1 MKENHEKRTDL
12 YDKTPKYD
20 ISTLGPSLPGTFK
33 AEDFPGGTFTVE
45 HHYAGGGNH
54 STHRTME
61 EAVDAV
67 KKHVVGITNNISSMG
82 GGLTRL
88 EGAVIPSVFT
98 ISHSSR
104 PYPIASGTALN
115 TVRFGSHGRAQH
127 EVSFDY
133 TRQPVV
139 HAGELKSRVASAEA
153 TQQRWLARKR

>member
-12 YDKTPKYD
+12 YDKTTKPD
-20 ISTLGPSLPGTFK
+20 ISTLGSSLPGTFK

-67 KKHVVGITNNISSMG
+67 KNHVVGITNNIGSMG
-82 GGLTRL
+82 GGLARL

-104 PYPIASGTALN
+104 PYPVASGTALN
-115 TVRFGSHGRAQH
+115 TVRLGAGRPQH

-139 HAGELKSRVASAEA
+139 HAGELKSRIASAEA
-153 TQQRWLARKR
+153 TQQRLAARRR